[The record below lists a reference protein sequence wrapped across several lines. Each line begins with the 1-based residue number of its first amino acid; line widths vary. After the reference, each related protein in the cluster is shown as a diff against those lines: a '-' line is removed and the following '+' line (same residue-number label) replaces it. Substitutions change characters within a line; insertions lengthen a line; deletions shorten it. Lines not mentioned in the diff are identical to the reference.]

1 MALEFVKTYNRDRR
15 VGQLASLI
23 FKPQAKLWRPMIAVS
38 TAAKREP
45 SSSPWDK
52 EEVDGA
58 VGTSDVPIQAD
69 ARDGGES
76 LRMDAVVD
84 RTG

>member
-38 TAAKREP
+38 TAAK
-45 SSSPWDK
+45 K
-52 EEVDGA
+52 GA
-58 VGTSDVPIQAD
+58 I
-69 ARDGGES
+69 E
-76 LRMDAVVD
+76 
-84 RTG
+84 